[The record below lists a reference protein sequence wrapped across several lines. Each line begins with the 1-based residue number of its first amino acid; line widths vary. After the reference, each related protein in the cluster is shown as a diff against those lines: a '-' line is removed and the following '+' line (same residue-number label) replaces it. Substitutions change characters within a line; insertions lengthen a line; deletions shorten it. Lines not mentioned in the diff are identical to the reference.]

1 MKTMI
6 HSLSKRTK
14 SALAVLLALVMVFG
28 IVAVITP
35 VEAQAVEIQA
45 TDAGFYS
52 LAYDTDGS
60 TTFGEGTQI
69 RVINQTRA
77 GKNKSDAVYT
87 TNGASWA
94 PVDASNYLVWDGTG
108 ANTFYGVY
116 PATAGY
122 SDFTLPTDQTGGV
135 QVADWMTATYT
146 GAKGNGS
153 VKFRMQHLLSKVTVN
168 LKFASQYDGEPTI
181 SDVSFPISG
190 TQLYAN
196 YQNDGSTTITINS
209 YEKPSVLPHQDSEM
223 SYTAILP
230 SWLYSADKPF
240 INLTVNSEDHLT
252 AYAGSNDVLTSTG
265 LQPGKH
271 YTFDLTV
278 GKDVVTLSTVS
289 VEGWTDGG
297 IIDGGVAEEL
307 FVGINAT
314 AMNAEALQNAVT
326 QALQDGETDIKVTL
340 AADADAEMFV
350 AIRSALVETEGVE
363 DGSIHLTLAGCI
375 EIPEYNNTTS
385 EESQSGVFG
394 QKTGY
399 MVEECV
405 TELGSVTLPDVVTIG
420 EDAFFCADNLTKV
433 SAPKATLVG
442 NNAFDSSGLAEV
454 DLPLVATVGA
464 SAFSGCEAL
473 TEISLPSA
481 TAVGAHAFLT
491 CRNLSKVDLPSVTT
505 IDAYAFQNCEKL
517 TDITFGSLSSV
528 NHQLYGIFYGVA
540 DTSNITFTLS
550 ADQKVMAKGDNNY
563 WTAGEELYS
572 ESVDYQNKTFMGYTF
587 KDVKFAD

>member
-122 SDFTLPTDQTGGV
+122 NDFTLPTDQSGGV
-135 QVADWMTATYT
+135 QVADWMTATYI
-146 GAKGNGS
+146 GAKGDGFVN
-153 VKFRMQHLLSKVTVN
+153 FHMQHLLSKVTVN
-168 LKFASQYDGEPTI
+168 LKFASQYDDEPTI

-190 TQLYAN
+190 AN
-196 YQNDGSTTITINS
+196 LHADYQNDGSTTITINS
-209 YEKPSVLPHQDSEM
+209 YEKPSVLPHQDSAM

-240 INLTVNSEDHLT
+240 INLTVNDEDHLT
-252 AYAGSNDVLTSTG
+252 AYASSNNVLTDTG

-271 YTFDLTV
+271 YTFNLTV

-289 VEGWTDGG
+289 VGDWANGG
-297 IIDGGVAEEL
+297 IIDGVAEE
-307 FVGINAT
+307 VCYDDNSHAPTGEIDYVWSDDASTCTAT
-314 AMNAEALQNAVT
+314 QVCSRCSNGYSETATSIFA
-326 QALQDGETDIKVTL
+326 DGAYT
-340 AADADAEMFV
+340 
-350 AIRSALVETEGVE
+350 
-363 DGSIHLTLAGCI
+363 
-375 EIPEYNNTTS
+375 
-385 EESQSGVFG
+385 
-394 QKTGY
+394 
-399 MVEECV
+399 
-405 TELGSVTLPDVVTIG
+405 
-420 EDAFFCADNLTKV
+420 V
-433 SAPKATLVG
+433 S
-442 NNAFDSSGLAEV
+442 F
-454 DLPLVATVGA
+454 
-464 SAFSGCEAL
+464 
-473 TEISLPSA
+473 
-481 TAVGAHAFLT
+481 
-491 CRNLSKVDLPSVTT
+491 
-505 IDAYAFQNCEKL
+505 
-517 TDITFGSLSSV
+517 
-528 NHQLYGIFYGVA
+528 A
-540 DTSNITFTLS
+540 DTLFGTASMTVYTLE
-550 ADQKVMAKGDNNY
+550 DEFIYFG
-563 WTAGEELYS
+563 
-572 ESVDYQNKTFMGYTF
+572 
-587 KDVKFAD
+587 